1 VNKNIFKITFLVL
14 GIAFLLFPLFA
25 SADGLVPCGGPG
37 EDPCTTCDLLV
48 LLQNIIKFGVKMAT
62 FVVIGSVVYGGFRW
76 ILSGGNQANIQAG
89 QKAIMSAV
97 IGFIII
103 LSAWL
108 IVNTVFWLIAQAG
121 GDDEYIGTWYK
132 IECEMPSA
140 LSPAGDKG
148 SLVNNS
154 GGGNSGSSGG
164 SGGSSSN
171 NTCENI
177 TMNGK
182 YYYHCTSPD
191 NCKDITSGGP
201 KNAGQMDCPDGS
213 ICCEPQDLDKI
224 VSPNPSSPEIV
235 IPNYSTECQDSDGK
249 DIYTAGYVTYKGRK
263 YEDICV
269 AACKKTEKTM
279 IVEYYCSNQFGGTL
293 SQALST
299 KNECPSHQCLNG
311 ACLPE

>member
-1 VNKNIFKITFLVL
+1 MSKNISKIFLLILGITFL
-14 GIAFLLFPLFA
+14 LLPLLA

-37 EDPCTTCDLLV
+37 EAECTACDLLV
-48 LLQNIIKFGVKMAT
+48 LLQNVIKFGIKMASLI
-62 FVVIGSVVYGGFRW
+62 VIVFVVYGGFRW
-76 ILSGGNQANIQAG
+76 ILSGGNQAQIQAG
-89 QKAIMSAV
+89 HKAIMGAI

-103 LSAWL
+103 LSAWI

-148 SLVNNS
+148 SLV
-154 GGGNSGSSGG
+154 GNASSSGSSG
-164 SGGSSSN
+164 SSN

-177 TMNGK
+177 TMNGE

-201 KNAGQMDCPDGS
+201 KNAGQMDCPDES
-213 ICCEPQDLDKI
+213 ICCEPKDPGAI
-224 VSPNPSSPEIV
+224 VSPNPSPSEIV
-235 IPNYSTECQDSDGK
+235 TPNYSIECQDSDGK

-293 SQALST
+293 PQALST
-299 KNECPSHQCLNG
+299 KSECPSHQCLIG
-311 ACLPE
+311 ACVPAE